1 MFSDLNI
8 PTPRGAGFASAD
20 GKGASVLLHQLMEGV
35 ESRFGIKPGGLVER
49 KLDRV
54 MGAVP
59 LAELENWVVYMNG
72 LAADHPEWQ
81 SLVESLTVH
90 ETYFYREPELMRMV
104 HEEVFPHLLVRRDR
118 ERQLK
123 IWSAACSTGEE
134 AYDLA
139 YMALRMMAER
149 GKAYW
154 SEFGPRLMDGWSLS
168 VLGTDISN
176 QVLRTARS
184 GVYSNIAMGSI
195 RNMPPAW
202 MDMLE
207 SVEQPLDRVDT
218 GERYFGIRNW
228 LKSHV
233 SFSRFN
239 LIANLPPVEGQDLV
253 FCRNVL
259 IYFEDSVKRQV
270 QTMLARA
277 IAPGGTLVLGS
288 AVRLLVPEYFEPRFG
303 PGGAWYVR
311 NDTRALT

>member
-1 MFSDLNI
+1 MFSDLKI
-8 PTPRGAGFASAD
+8 SSLRGATPVAASE
-20 GKGASVLLHQLMEGV
+20 KGASVLLHQLMEGV

-59 LAELENWVVYMNG
+59 LPELENWVVRMSG
-72 LAADHPEWQ
+72 LNADHPEWQ

-90 ETYFYREPELMRMV
+90 ETYFYREPDLMQMV
-104 HEEVFPHLLVRRDR
+104 SGEVFPHLLKARER

-139 YMALRMMAER
+139 YMALRALTDN

-154 SEFGPRLMDGWSLS
+154 SEFGPRLLDGWSLS
-168 VLGTDISN
+168 VLGSDVSN

-195 RNMPPAW
+195 RNMPATW
-202 MDMLE
+202 MEMLE
-207 SVEQPLDRVDT
+207 QVEQPLDKMDT
-218 GERYFGIRNW
+218 GERYFGVRNW
-228 LKSHV
+228 VQSYV
-233 SFSRFN
+233 RFSRFN
-239 LIANLPPVEGQDLV
+239 LISDLPPVDGLDLV

-259 IYFEDSVKRQV
+259 IYFEDDAKRQV

-277 IAPGGTLVLGS
+277 IAPGGAMVLGS
-288 AVRLLVPEYFEPRFG
+288 AVRLLVPEYFDSRFG
-303 PGGAWYVR
+303 PGGAWYIR
-311 NDTRALT
+311 NDTRVGA